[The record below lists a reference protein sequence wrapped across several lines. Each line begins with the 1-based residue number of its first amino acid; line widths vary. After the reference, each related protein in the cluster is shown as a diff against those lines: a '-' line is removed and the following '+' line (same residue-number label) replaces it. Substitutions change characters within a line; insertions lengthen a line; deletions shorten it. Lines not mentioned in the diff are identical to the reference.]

1 MGEKKRVLLRKVG
14 FKLLSFLIWETCFI
28 FDFSLTTC
36 CFTSSGG
43 LALLPS
49 TSLTRP
55 GFSDQPHYR
64 RTDPQSL
71 VEDQTSGNQISWF
84 QRQIWSVV
92 ALLATSMVDCKP
104 LTTLEPLFTIYPIVY
119 IRIIVY
125 IKTIVYNLIYFYIRI
140 IVYIKTIVY
149 NLIYCLN

>member
-1 MGEKKRVLLRKVG
+1 MIYSCKFISCKYKFSSNIIFVHTFKLSMTWVKKCEIRNARKVRVLLRKVG

-64 RTDPQSL
+64 RTDSKSL

-84 QRQIWSVV
+84 QRQIWSVA
-92 ALLATSMVDCKP
+92 ALLATSAVDCKP
-104 LTTLEPLFTIYPIVY
+104 
-119 IRIIVY
+119 
-125 IKTIVYNLIYFYIRI
+125 IVYNR
-140 IVYIKTIVY
+140 TIV
-149 NLIYCLN
+149 